1 MADSCVLSTDAA
13 GTAILWSLSSRNQ
26 IATFKDASSA
36 LRSVA
41 LVFGSRDDGREH
53 VDGFISC
60 LASRPSVHMFSVAKV
75 NAGEKGAT
83 PPPPH
88 TTSPQFASQEQPT
101 FKCGVP
107 EVMHSVAVSADGAY
121 CVCGGASGRAFLWEL
136 ASGALLRSW
145 SAHYKRIGAAA
156 FSPCGT
162 VVVTGGDDGVVQV
175 WAVAA
180 LVDVIDQSDLS
191 AHPVATVT
199 WSHHSLPVT
208 SLRFGP
214 GLGLAVPLVSTSL
227 DRSARVWDVASG
239 RCIFAVTCPAAV
251 HCSAV
256 DPLGRRLY
264 LACADSG
271 ASSVCE
277 VDLPAAAARS
287 ADPAALLLTGAPG
300 PGASTPAA
308 AAAASTAVGGGADVS
323 GFAGHTGVVNELA
336 VSPDGGLL
344 LTAGQDGVVRLWDS
358 ESRSCIQT
366 FEGHRGSPVLSMLL
380 VSRSGRGLGGAS
392 DASGATVPLTPMAP
406 LRKHQVPMA
415 AEWKGSTTGPLDAV
429 VVVARPVLDAA
440 GASSASGGDDLG
452 DSVFAG
458 DLSALLSALDALAEE
473 GATAASSHVADAV
486 ASSASVVS
494 SELAELRRRNAELE
508 NDNRRWKAVN
518 NALKDQLA
526 AAAGGPGAVGM
537 APASTA
543 AASAAAAGV
552 KRVRNSATGGSSP
565 HQ

>member
-26 IATFKDASSA
+26 VATFKDASSA

-60 LASRPSVHMFSVAKV
+60 LASRPSVHMFSVAK
-75 NAGEKGAT
+75 
-83 PPPPH
+83 
-88 TTSPQFASQEQPT
+88 EQPT

-162 VVVTGGDDGVVQV
+162 VIVTGGDDGVVQV

-180 LVDVIDQSDLS
+180 LVDVTDQSDLS

-214 GLGLAVPLVSTSL
+214 GLGLAAPLVSTSL
-227 DRSARVWDVASG
+227 DRSARVWDVASD

-251 HCSAV
+251 HCSAI

-287 ADPAALLLTGAPG
+287 ADPAAFLLTGAPG

-308 AAAASTAVGGGADVS
+308 AAAAASTAAGGGADVS
-323 GFAGHTGVVNELA
+323 GFAGHAGVVNELT

-344 LTAGQDGVVRLWDS
+344 LTAGQDGVVRLWDT

-366 FEGHRGSPVLSMLL
+366 FDGHRGSPVLSMLL

-440 GASSASGGDDLG
+440 GASSASGGGDLG
-452 DSVFAG
+452 GSVFAG

-526 AAAGGPGAVGM
+526 AAAGSPGEGM

-552 KRVRNSATGGSSP
+552 KRARNSATEGSSP